1 MNQRERVVIVGGGPA
16 GLATARAYRQSGG
29 SGPVTILTTE
39 PYPPYNRPPLT
50 KHYLR
55 GETPRED
62 LWLEPPGW
70 FEENAVDLRLTT
82 NAHSLDR
89 DRRVVETEN
98 GEIPYDM
105 CVLATGSEPI
115 RLPVP
120 GAEDEDILVMR
131 TIENST
137 RLRSRVGEESRV
149 VVVGSGFIGCE
160 AAASLSMR
168 GARVT
173 MVSLEERPQIERLGE
188 EVANRIEAWLEG
200 YGVELRL
207 GASVK
212 KIEREN
218 GGYEVGI
225 EGGNRISAETV
236 LFGTGVRPRT
246 EIAEKA
252 GLEVI
257 DGGGIVSDSS
267 MRTSAPG
274 VFAVGDISF
283 AYNEAAGRRLH
294 VEHWGEALNH
304 GKVAGTVIAGG
315 EAVWSVAPGFWSTIG
330 EQTLKYVAWGDGF
343 DDARFVDHGDGAF
356 TCWYGNEGICVGVL
370 THDHDEDYERGRE
383 LVESGAPLPV

>member
-16 GLATARAYRQSGG
+16 GLATARAYRLAGG
-29 SGPVTILTTE
+29 SGSVTILTTE

-50 KHYLR
+50 KDYLR

-70 FEENAVDLRLTT
+70 FEENAVDLRLAT

-173 MVSLEERPQIERLGE
+173 MVSLEERPQLERLGE

-207 GASVK
+207 GASVER
-212 KIEREN
+212 IEREN
-218 GGYEVGI
+218 GDYEVGLGDGSGV
-225 EGGNRISAETV
+225 EAETV

-246 EIAEKA
+246 ELAENA
-252 GLEVI
+252 GLEVAS
-257 DGGGIVSDSS
+257 GGIVSDSS

-283 AYNEAAGRRLH
+283 AYNEAAGKRLH

-343 DDARFVDHGDGAF
+343 DDARFVDHDNGAF
-356 TCWYGNEGICVGVL
+356 TCWYGNEGVCVGVL

>member
-1 MNQRERVVIVGGGPA
+1 MNEQERVVIVGGGPA
-16 GLATARAYRQSGG
+16 GLATARAYRQAGG
-29 SGPVTILTTE
+29 SGSVIILTTE

-50 KHYLR
+50 KDYLR

-62 LWLEPPGW
+62 LWMEPERW
-70 FEENAVDLRLTT
+70 YEENDVDLRLAT
-82 NAHSLDR
+82 NVHSLDR

-98 GEIPYDM
+98 GEFPYDV
-105 CVLATGSEPI
+105 CVLATGSKPI

-120 GAEDEDILVMR
+120 GAEDEDVLVMR

-137 RLRSRVGEESRV
+137 RLQSRVGEESRV

-173 MVSLEERPQIERLGE
+173 MVSLEERPQLERLGE
-188 EVANRIEAWLEG
+188 EVANRIEAWLEA

-207 GASVK
+207 GAGIE
-212 KIEREN
+212 KIEQEN
-218 GGYEVGI
+218 GGYEIGI
-225 EGGNRISAETV
+225 EGGNGVSAETV

-252 GLEVI
+252 GLEVV

-315 EAVWSVAPGFWSTIG
+315 EAVWSVAPGFWSTMG

-356 TCWYGNEGICVGVL
+356 TCWYGSGGVCVGVL
-370 THDHDEDYERGRE
+370 THDHDEDYELGRE
-383 LVESGAPLPV
+383 LVESGALLPV

>member
-50 KHYLR
+50 KDYLR

-98 GEIPYDM
+98 GEIPYDV
-105 CVLATGSEPI
+105 CVIATGSEPI

-131 TIENST
+131 TIEHST

-207 GASVK
+207 GAGIE

-218 GGYEVGI
+218 YGYEVGI

-343 DDARFVDHGDGAF
+343 DDARFVDHDNGAF

-383 LVESGAPLPV
+383 LVESGAPLPI

>member
-16 GLATARAYRQSGG
+16 GLATARAYRLAGG
-29 SGPVTILTTE
+29 SGSVTILTTE

-50 KHYLR
+50 KDYLR

-70 FEENAVDLRLTT
+70 FEENAVDLRLAT
-82 NAHSLDR
+82 NVHSLDR

-98 GEIPYDM
+98 GEFPYDV

-149 VVVGSGFIGCE
+149 VAVGSGFIGCE

-173 MVSLEERPQIERLGE
+173 MVSLEERPQMERLGE

-207 GASVK
+207 GAGIE

-225 EGGNRISAETV
+225 KGGNGVSAETV

-252 GLEVI
+252 GLEIV
-257 DGGGIVSDSS
+257 DGSGIVSDSS

-330 EQTLKYVAWGDGF
+330 EQKLKYVAWGDGF
-343 DDARFVDHGDGAF
+343 DDARFVDHDNGAF

-383 LVESGAPLPV
+383 LVESGAPLPI